1 MIVREGY
8 PVILGAMTAAVVLF
22 AAALRLR
29 SWPVW
34 LMALAATVGT
44 LIISWR
50 YR

>member
-1 MIVREGY
+1 MFVREGY
-8 PVILGAMTAAVVLF
+8 PVILGATTAVVLLF

-29 SWPVW
+29 SWSVW

-44 LIISWR
+44 LVISWR